1 MHVTNILVFEVLSLF
16 LLHNQVYLKVGIF
29 KDDGK
34 HICFRG
40 VVLLLV
46 ESWIRAKYQD
56 VEDLL
61 SFSLSSGVQWSNFP
75 QYKCLVLQHMTSK
88 HTNRFNRQY
97 SINSLL
103 CLCWWL
109 FKTLVET
116 SFTYLEVA
124 VLIMWVKVFA
134 QIKVQKSGRCLEY
147 KVRNL
152 IENGLHVNG
161 INVYV

>member
-1 MHVTNILVFEVLSLF
+1 M
-16 LLHNQVYLKVGIF
+16 
-29 KDDGK
+29 
-34 HICFRG
+34 
-40 VVLLLV
+40 
-46 ESWIRAKYQD
+46 
-56 VEDLL
+56 
-61 SFSLSSGVQWSNFP
+61 SSR
-75 QYKCLVLQHMTSK
+75 

-116 SFTYLEVA
+116 PFTYLEVA
-124 VLIMWVKVFA
+124 VLIMWVQVFA
-134 QIKVQKSGRCLEY
+134 QIKVQKSGLCHEY

-161 INVYV
+161 INLYV